1 MQAQTR
7 TVGEFTVTVREAT
20 ALDGM
25 RRQILRGNAI
35 QAADTDE
42 ALQIMRLIVYPDLT
56 CCLVKEQSRGLP
68 DPLTFEAFCELP
80 VGLTDAWNE
89 AVYTVNPQFLGIE
102 PDSKKVLQPGAG
114 SETSHKRSRRA
125 TSPRRSSSTSLS

>member
-1 MQAQTR
+1 MQTQSR
-7 TVGEFTVTVREAT
+7 TVGEYTITVREAT

-56 CCLVKEQSRGLP
+56 CCLVKEQCRGLP

-89 AVYTVNPQFLGIE
+89 AVYTVNPQFLGIA
-102 PDSKKVLQPGAG
+102 PDPKKVLKPGAG
-114 SETSHKRSRRA
+114 SENSPKRSHRA
-125 TSPRRSSSTSLS
+125 TSRKPSNSTNPS